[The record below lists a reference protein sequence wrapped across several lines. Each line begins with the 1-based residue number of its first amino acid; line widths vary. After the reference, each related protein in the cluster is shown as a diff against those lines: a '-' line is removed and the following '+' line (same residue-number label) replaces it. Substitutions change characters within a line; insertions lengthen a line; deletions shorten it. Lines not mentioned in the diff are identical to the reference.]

1 MQEVR
6 VNFDQGRKNSQIYI
20 NERLETCGVQ
30 ENLSKAKR
38 VTYGHERWAMNMK
51 RIIEQAN
58 MKKKIGDHDLK
69 FVMGIVIQ
77 NLVVAYTFTLRWILE
92 HFLRLFWDKMYFNH
106 GNSQVQCFKSYY
118 KFHFSLNYLK
128 KYLLMSKSSFERDDF
143 TFQ

>member
-1 MQEVR
+1 MQVVR

-69 FVMGIVIQ
+69 FVMGIGIQ

-92 HFLRLFWDKMYFNH
+92 HFLRYFGTRCISILGIHKFNASNH
-106 GNSQVQCFKSYY
+106 TISFI
-118 KFHFSLNYLK
+118 FH
-128 KYLLMSKSSFERDDF
+128 
-143 TFQ
+143 